1 MRAVRMK
8 VFQNGLNP
16 GDVAGFE
23 DEIAARMIARG
34 EAVALEPARQ
44 LPVATAE
51 QKVVVEKAAETG
63 AQVAQV
69 AHVATGRDLSAGIGP
84 FKRSRR

>member
-16 GDVAGFE
+16 GDVAGFD

-34 EAVALEPARQ
+34 EAAALVDPRQ
-44 LPVATAE
+44 LPVSTAE
-51 QKVVVEKAAETG
+51 QKVVVEKAIEPPP
-63 AQVAQV
+63 VAP
-69 AHVATGRDLSAGIGP
+69 VATEQH
-84 FKRSRR
+84 SRRFRR

>member
-16 GDVAGFE
+16 GDVAGFD

-34 EAVALEPARQ
+34 EAVEVAESRPM
-44 LPVATAE
+44 PVATAE
-51 QKVVVEKAAETG
+51 QKVVVEKAIEPPP
-63 AQVAQV
+63 VAP
-69 AHVATGRDLSAGIGP
+69 VATEQH
-84 FKRSRR
+84 SRRFRR